1 MKRLD
6 STMAQQVAEA
16 ISIFQEKRT
25 GYPPKAVNMVLS
37 DDTLVVTLHDS
48 PEACPLEETR
58 PASYRLSTTDAS

>member
-1 MKRLD
+1 MKKLD

-25 GYPPKAVNMVLS
+25 GYPPKAVNVVLS

-48 PEACPLEETR
+48 PEACP
-58 PASYRLSTTDAS
+58 S